1 MSGLSEE
8 ARRAAAELHL
18 VTGAVRARHERAA
31 QQRRAVV
38 AARWAE
44 VVSRADRGPEELQ
57 VEIEHAH
64 EHLPAV
70 QVLEVADLAD
80 ADAGGAGAD
89 GGAPRP

>member
-18 VTGAVRARHERAA
+18 VTEAVRARHERAA
-31 QQRRAVV
+31 QQRRALV

-44 VVSRADRGPEELQ
+44 VVARADRGPEELQ

-64 EHLPAV
+64 EHLPPV
-70 QVLEVADLAD
+70 QAHEAAAL

-89 GGAPRP
+89 GVGPRS